1 MMGKLNLTA
10 LLLSGRGV
18 HLTATII
25 DGTVVAESIRS
36 ELRGRIAALKTK
48 GIVPGLAVI
57 LVGDDPA
64 SATYVRM
71 KGRACEE
78 LGLHSETII
87 KPVDLSEQDLL
98 LGDRPS
104 EPRP

>member
-57 LVGDDPA
+57 LVGEDPA

-78 LGLHSETII
+78 LGL
-87 KPVDLSEQDLL
+87 VF
-98 LGDRPS
+98 
-104 EPRP
+104 